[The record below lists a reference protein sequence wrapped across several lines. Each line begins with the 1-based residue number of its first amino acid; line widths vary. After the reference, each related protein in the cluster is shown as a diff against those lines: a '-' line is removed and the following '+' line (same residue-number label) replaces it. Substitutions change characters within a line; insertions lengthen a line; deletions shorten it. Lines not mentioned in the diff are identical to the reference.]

1 VIDLHSGIVEIA
13 YKQEIRFKMLDTIL
27 LSVHVT
33 VAVVLIVIVLFQHGK
48 GASMGSA
55 FGGSSQTLFGSR
67 GPATALAK
75 ITTVAAVVFMLT
87 SITLSVISSKS
98 AEQSVLSGQAS
109 QADVPVT
116 LPDTNPE
123 QAPVSAGPTG
133 PTSGKIEKPAPPTE
147 PIGPVS
153 DNTASEGSGG

>member
-1 VIDLHSGIVEIA
+1 
-13 YKQEIRFKMLDTIL
+13 MLDTIL

-33 VAVVLIVIVLFQHGK
+33 MAVVLIVIVLFQHGK

-87 SITLSVISSKS
+87 SITLSVISSKN
-98 AEQSVLSGQAS
+98 AEQSVLSGQDT

-123 QAPVSAGPTG
+123 QEPASAGLTGPTG
-133 PTSGKIEKPAPPTE
+133 GKIEKPAE

-153 DNTASEGSGG
+153 DNAASEAAGG